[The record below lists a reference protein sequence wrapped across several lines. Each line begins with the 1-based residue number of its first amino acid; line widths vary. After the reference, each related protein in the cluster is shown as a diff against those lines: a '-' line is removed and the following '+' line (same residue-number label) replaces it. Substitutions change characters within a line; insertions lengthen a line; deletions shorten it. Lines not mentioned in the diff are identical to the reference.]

1 MIIDGFDAWLINV
14 SMNLDILSYII
25 CVSSGMLTVVIAL
38 PPIVDDDDIRKKLV
52 FIGVAIFGAS
62 CFVQLIVP
70 KPVVVEKY
78 IISKYSV
85 PEVMDKFDSYDA
97 FYNQIGLEI
106 REITGG
112 RKEKK

>member
-1 MIIDGFDAWLINV
+1 MIINGFDAWLINV
-14 SMNLDILSYII
+14 SMNLDIVSYII
-25 CVSSGMLTVVIAL
+25 CLVSGMLTPMIAL
-38 PPIVDDDDIRKKLV
+38 SPIVDDDIRKKLV
-52 FIGVAIFGAS
+52 IIGVAIFGAS
-62 CFVQLIVP
+62 GFVQLIVP

-85 PEVMDKFDSYDA
+85 PEIMDKFDSYDA

-106 REITGG
+106 REITGA

>member
-1 MIIDGFDAWLINV
+1 MIIDGFDAWLINI
-14 SMNLDILSYII
+14 SMNLDILSFVVCISSAAFTPII
-25 CVSSGMLTVVIAL
+25 VIGQT
-38 PPIVDDDDIRKKLV
+38 DNWKKLV

-85 PEVMDKFDSYDA
+85 PEIMDKFDSYDA

-106 REITGG
+106 REITNGKKE
-112 RKEKK
+112 RK

>member
-38 PPIVDDDDIRKKLV
+38 TPIVDDDIRKKLV
-52 FIGVAIFGAS
+52 IIGVAIFGAS
-62 CFVQLIVP
+62 GFVQMIVP

-85 PEVMDKFDSYDA
+85 PAIMDKFDSYDA

-112 RKEKK
+112 ARKGTK